1 MEDLHPY
8 QVAGRILGF
17 RKPKSMVQGDLFPK
31 LVTKAAD
38 FLAIPL
44 CDIYNEIKNIQLVG
58 LPVLLGGL
66 RKEGG
71 V

>member
-1 MEDLHPY
+1 
-8 QVAGRILGF
+8 
-17 RKPKSMVQGDLFPK
+17 MVQGDLFPK

-44 CDIYNEIKNIQLVG
+44 CDIYNEIKNIQPVG